1 MPARM
6 TTVRPRL
13 TSCERIRRR
22 RRCTLNSIVCA
33 SYGTLSSEIGPTV
46 MNSLSP
52 TLGTIRG
59 QERDEHVGLVAL
71 RKSMEH
77 AWSVVLDLGLA
88 DDHIELPAVG
98 QLQFDVGMFA
108 PPRAALRGHQIRDR
122 ELPRWLVLT
131 VTAKRQSSLG
141 DGQDAVC
148 GSRLG
153 LGPDNPGVPEG
164 AWRTH
169 GTEGQQPTGGRRNQ
183 NGWLGTVLAAQN
195 RQHDGE
201 GQESRDGGDQPGHHS
216 AERQFC
222 RAPRGVTA
230 MWMR

>member
-1 MPARM
+1 M

-71 RKSMEH
+71 RKSMKH
-77 AWSVVLDLGLA
+77 ARSVVLDLGLA
-88 DDHIELPAVG
+88 DDDIELPAVW
-98 QLQFDVGMFA
+98 QLQLDVGMFA
-108 PPRAALRGHQIRDR
+108 PPRASLRDHQIRDR
-122 ELPRWLVLT
+122 ELPRWLVLPFA
-131 VTAKRQSSLG
+131 AKGQSSLG
-141 DGQDAVC
+141 DHQDAVS

-153 LGPDNPGVPEG
+153 YLLGFGRDNPGWQKG
-164 AWRTH
+164 DWRT
-169 GTEGQQPTGGRRNQ
+169 N
-183 NGWLGTVLAAQN
+183 
-195 RQHDGE
+195 
-201 GQESRDGGDQPGHHS
+201 
-216 AERQFC
+216 
-222 RAPRGVTA
+222 
-230 MWMR
+230 